1 MVSCRACGQRNPS
14 GFRFCGSC
22 GSPLAGDAAVGREVR
37 KTITIVF
44 CDLAGSTALGERLDP
59 ESLQRVLGRYYERM
73 REVLERHEGT
83 VAKFIGDAVVGV
95 FGIPRLHEDDALR
108 AVRAAFELR
117 TALAELNEELERDWG
132 VTLQIRVGVNTGEV
146 VAGSPRWGA
155 RWCWATR

>member
-1 MVSCRACGQRNPS
+1 MVSCSACGQRNPD

-22 GSPLAGDAAVGREVR
+22 GSPLEDQGAVGREVR
-37 KTITIVF
+37 KTITVVF

-59 ESLQRVLGRYYERM
+59 ESLQRVLGRYYQRM

-83 VAKFIGDAVVGV
+83 VAKFIGDAVMGV
-95 FGIPRLHEDDALR
+95 FGIPHLHEDDALR
-108 AVRAAFELR
+108 AARAAFELR